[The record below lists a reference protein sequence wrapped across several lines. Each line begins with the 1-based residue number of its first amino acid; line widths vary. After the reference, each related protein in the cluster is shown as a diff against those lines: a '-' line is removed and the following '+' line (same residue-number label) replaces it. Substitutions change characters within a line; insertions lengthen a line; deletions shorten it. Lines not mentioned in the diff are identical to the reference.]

1 MTFATD
7 LAALYAADDGLAVA
21 ATVGATTAQVHFEQA
36 DVTGL
41 GDDRIVTAYV
51 MRCIAADFPTL
62 ARGDAVTIAATTYT
76 VIDVRRSEF
85 GDELTVRLSKN

>member
-7 LAALYAADDGLAVA
+7 LAALYAADDGLTVA
-21 ATVGATTAQVHFEQA
+21 ATVGATTAQVHFEQL
-36 DVTGL
+36 DITEL
-41 GDDRIVTAYV
+41 GDNRLVTAYV

-76 VIDVRRSEF
+76 VIDVRASEF
-85 GDELTVRLSKN
+85 GDEVVARLSKD